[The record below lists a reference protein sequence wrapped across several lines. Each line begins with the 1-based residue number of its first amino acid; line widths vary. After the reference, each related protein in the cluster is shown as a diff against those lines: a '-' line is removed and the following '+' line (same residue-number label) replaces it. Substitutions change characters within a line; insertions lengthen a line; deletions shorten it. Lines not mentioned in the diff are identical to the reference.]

1 MGRSTNSVRTE
12 RINTALGLLQ
22 KSESLAAAARTMI
35 EAYGMSTRQA
45 YRYLQEAQTQQ
56 KPLPIPERKVAFTV
70 KLSPAIVEE
79 VHQQARQQ
87 GQSLSRLV
95 EQALQTYLQRENPSG

>member
-1 MGRSTNSVRTE
+1 MGRSTNAVRAE

-22 KSESLAAAARTMI
+22 QCKSLATAASSMV

-56 KPLPIPERKVAFTV
+56 QPLPIPQRKIAFTV
-70 KLSPAIVEE
+70 KLPPAIIEE
-79 VHQQARQQ
+79 VHQQARRHD
-87 GQSLSRLV
+87 QSLSQFV
-95 EQALQTYLQRENPSG
+95 EQALQSYLHQEGSSG